1 MRAARGGIDVASA
14 HRCRVGEG
22 ERADRPTDIC
32 DFDRVTNTDRPNDAL
47 PGWVRA
53 AARGRP
59 ARAIQPGTVPTTHAT
74 PHRSTR
80 ARGADTSAACG
91 WYRHQLAPGHA
102 ARSARRG
109 AGAAAAAAERSAESA
124 AHPAGGAQPVPA
136 SPGRERARGRGC
148 ARTHASCARPG
159 VARAWRHTPLLR
171 GPPRSP
177 RGVGRARSGFSPA
190 AGPPSERMRAPRPR
204 GRDTARRASR
214 RRLSSS
220 ARKSQRIRAKPT
232 KTARKDSKPQT
243 HPRRARGGKT
253 KQNKN
258 IVRKGAPEPH
268 PCARSARRPN
278 EGSHVKL
285 QWYTRGPEP

>member
-22 ERADRPTDIC
+22 ERADPPTDGC
-32 DFDRVTNTDRPNDAL
+32 DFDDVTNTDRMMPSMDVCAQRREDDQHAPSSQARYQL
-47 PGWVRA
+47 P
-53 AARGRP
+53 
-59 ARAIQPGTVPTTHAT
+59 T
-74 PHRSTR
+74 PPSIDPREGSGHER
-80 ARGADTSAACG
+80 CG
-91 WYRHQLAPGHA
+91 WYRHSARPGAHA
-102 ARSARRG
+102 ARSARRRRRGRSSSRAQRSTLRTPPEAPNLCRPARAGSERG
-109 AGAAAAAAERSAESA
+109 AGAVRAQHHALAPWGGARLAAHAPAARAAAI
-124 AHPAGGAQPVPA
+124 
-136 SPGRERARGRGC
+136 
-148 ARTHASCARPG
+148 
-159 VARAWRHTPLLR
+159 
-171 GPPRSP
+171 SP
-177 RGVGRARSGFSPA
+177 RWPRAIRLLPA

-204 GRDTARRASR
+204 GRNTPHRASR

-258 IVRKGAPEPH
+258 IVRKGASEPH
-268 PCARSARRPN
+268 PCAQSVRHQN

-285 QWYTRGPEP
+285 RWYMREPEP